1 MRGFVSGIVVVV
13 ALQGCGGGDTQRVVT
28 RTTTV
33 TVTTAATP
41 AHSRA
46 RGATTLPNE
55 KERIRVPPGI
65 KRESSGGL
73 ILAVFQSP
81 TGGIRCEFSAGKNY
95 RASLRCDVET
105 DNPLPPRPT
114 DCEGDW
120 GWSFGMRARGAA
132 QQECVSD
139 SFDSRGSILGYGATY
154 SERGIACT
162 SRSTGMRC
170 LNADG
175 HGFQLS
181 RERQRTF

>member
-1 MRGFVSGIVVVV
+1 MRRLLAGMVVVL
-13 ALQGCGGGDTQRVVT
+13 ALQGCGGGHTQRVAT

-33 TVTTAATP
+33 TVTTAAAP
-41 AHSRA
+41 AHSPA
-46 RGATTLPNE
+46 RSATTLPNE
-55 KERIRVPPGI
+55 KGGIRVPSGI
-65 KRESSGGL
+65 KRESSGGS

-81 TGGIRCEFSAGKNY
+81 TGGIRCQFSAGENY

-105 DNPLPPRPT
+105 DNPLPPRPK

-120 GWSFGMRARGAA
+120 GWTFGMGARGAA
-132 QQECVSD
+132 RQECVFD
-139 SFDSRGSILGYGATY
+139 AFDSRGSTLRYGATY

-162 SRSTGMRC
+162 SRRTGMRC

-175 HGFQLS
+175 HGFELS